1 MERYD
6 AGGRTVLD
14 DTAAHP
20 DSLAATFD
28 VAALLPHRALAVV
41 YAIRGRRGADI
52 NRRNAT
58 ALADLSFL
66 HGVEPLIV
74 TSAADRVSALD
85 QPTAEEVDVTRQAL
99 VARGRRFVWHDGLGD
114 AIRDACARTK
124 AGDLIVLVGAQ
135 GMNDGKTLLGAA
147 TG

>member
-20 DSLAATFD
+20 DSFAATFE
-28 VAALLPHRALAVV
+28 VAALLPHRAMAVV
-41 YAIRGRRGADI
+41 YAIRGRRGPDI
-52 NRRNAT
+52 NRRNALS
-58 ALADLSFL
+58 LADLCFL

-74 TSAADRVSALD
+74 TSAADRVGSLD
-85 QPTAEEVDVTRQAL
+85 MATAEEVDVTRQAL

-114 AIRDACARTK
+114 AIRDARARTS
-124 AGDLIVLVGAQ
+124 AGDLLVLVGAQ
-135 GMNDGKTLLGAA
+135 GMDGAKAMLNAEC
-147 TG
+147 